1 MLLPINF
8 RKLLPN
14 CPKDHFRNHI
24 PVLGFIRRDKVRAAG
39 AEFVN
44 DMDPL
49 PLKMVNSPKKDQ
61 FLIVH
66 YRNYISYTTYKI
78 YQKEKTSGTCL
89 YFLLN
94 S

>member
-1 MLLPINF
+1 
-8 RKLLPN
+8 
-14 CPKDHFRNHI
+14 
-24 PVLGFIRRDKVRAAG
+24 
-39 AEFVN
+39 
-44 DMDPL
+44 MDPL

>member
-1 MLLPINF
+1 M
-8 RKLLPN
+8 
-14 CPKDHFRNHI
+14 
-24 PVLGFIRRDKVRAAG
+24 RAAG

-49 PLKMVNSPKKDQ
+49 LLKMVNSPKKNQ

-66 YRNYISYTTYKI
+66 YRNYISYKPYKI
-78 YQKEKTSGTCL
+78 YQKEKTIGTCL